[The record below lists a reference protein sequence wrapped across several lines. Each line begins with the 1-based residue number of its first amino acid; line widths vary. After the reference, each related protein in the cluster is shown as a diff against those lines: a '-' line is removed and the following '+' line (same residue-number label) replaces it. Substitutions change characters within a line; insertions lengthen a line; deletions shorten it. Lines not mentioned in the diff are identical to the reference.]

1 MSTILAGQ
9 NSNFVISDV
18 TIAKPEAKFYHYDVI
33 MAKFE
38 NLACQIYCSAHCE
51 SNFGDGYTKII
62 FCFVA
67 VNRTT
72 ISFVFLLSFS
82 NPDYNLSKLKE
93 I

>member
-1 MSTILAGQ
+1 MSGQ

-18 TIAKPEAKFYHYDVI
+18 TIAKPVAKFYHYDVI

-38 NLACQIYCSAHCE
+38 NLASQIFALHIGNPISETDYK
-51 SNFGDGYTKII
+51 NL

-67 VNRTT
+67 VNRQT

-82 NPDYNLSKLKE
+82 NPDHNLSKL
-93 I
+93 

>member
-1 MSTILAGQ
+1 
-9 NSNFVISDV
+9 
-18 TIAKPEAKFYHYDVI
+18 

-38 NLACQIYCSAHCE
+38 DLASQIYCAAHWE
-51 SNFGDGYTKII
+51 SNFDTNYKNL

-67 VNRTT
+67 VNRQT

-82 NPDYNLSKLKE
+82 NPDDDLSKRNISNPSKSAVSFQVKSCK

>member
-1 MSTILAGQ
+1 MAGQ

-38 NLACQIYCSAHCE
+38 NLASQICCPAHWE
-51 SNFGDGYTKII
+51 FNFGDGLQKWPKIF

-67 VNRTT
+67 VNRQK

-82 NPDYNLSKLKE
+82 NPDHDLSKLKE